1 MMLWKIKFCSAQLW
15 HIFLLMMMM
24 MMMMMM
30 MTVMMKD
37 GQEDLDDGEED
48 RDYRVVASKSH
59 A

>member
-1 MMLWKIKFCSAQLW
+1 
-15 HIFLLMMMM
+15 M